1 MVLNKKKIILQIVLL
16 IIAVIAAY
24 YPFSF
29 AAHQYGQLDSDSKHI
44 VTTIL
49 VAAVGG
55 SLFALRNTKRVT
67 PKILEVI
74 ETFELLILTIIPSLE
89 IVSFLMKN
97 PANLA
102 WSMSPFIAATVLW
115 YAIVLQRHKPLK
127 TPEEEKRFTISIT
140 YFFAVF
146 IVMGSAATA
155 IFLFVLSLP
164 KHG

>member
-1 MVLNKKKIILQIVLL
+1 LNKKQIILGIIFV
-16 IIAVIAAY
+16 IAVVAAY

-29 AAHQYGQLDSDSKHI
+29 AAHQYGNLDSDTKHL

-49 VAAVGG
+49 VAGCGG

-74 ETFELLILTIIPSLE
+74 EAWELLILTIIPSLE

-97 PANLA
+97 PVNLA
-102 WSMSPFIAATVLW
+102 WSMIPFIIATVLW
-115 YAIVLQRHKPLK
+115 YAIVLIRHKPLK
-127 TPEEEKRFTISIT
+127 TPEEERRFTISMT
-140 YFFAVF
+140 YFFAAF

-155 IFLFVLSLP
+155 ILLFLLSLS
-164 KHG
+164 KS